1 MTKALSTHTNVAH
14 ITPAFL
20 RSWSLESNVARPAD
34 LHAPDLLRILRCALT
49 TKKALEKNKKKSNET
64 ACYTILGQ
72 IISRRSQDAS
82 DFSGPI
88 SLMCI
93 GLSKGY
99 DTTKKIINT
108 TGNQCLL
115 EAKEVAHSP
124 DGHMLGY
131 DNLNLSTSIF
141 VEQRGSAGP
150 AKVQSGTYP
159 IIYKLRNPNPRAL
172 VLGPMLL
179 RAHQAPDLNFNLDLC
194 PTLEQSRRSHHQ
206 FCSYIIRVVCR
217 YEPSF
222 KHRQDEP
229 ALQSPP
235 TRRLPD
241 GYMTIDKAAKICT
254 IEENSIKGNLAVH
267 MEVDINQ
274 LGLKYEQLT
283 AALGIGLFH
292 LCLNL
297 VWVVLNVHR
306 GHVNHHSSLSH
317 LFAVIEKTR
326 LGGKHPD
333 YHSLLAALKQ
343 VLDGLILNA
352 WRTECGYHGLSEY
365 AASKPSAV
373 SLRAKAALI
382 LHTHGTPIRSPLHS
396 SSLEA
401 SDTVPISDGD
411 FGRVEDILPN
421 LGMMFRGVGSKNY
434 STEILHFIHNMKKV
448 WNANG
453 FE

>member
-1 MTKALSTHTNVAH
+1 
-14 ITPAFL
+14 
-20 RSWSLESNVARPAD
+20 
-34 LHAPDLLRILRCALT
+34 
-49 TKKALEKNKKKSNET
+49 
-64 ACYTILGQ
+64 
-72 IISRRSQDAS
+72 
-82 DFSGPI
+82 
-88 SLMCI
+88 
-93 GLSKGY
+93 
-99 DTTKKIINT
+99 
-108 TGNQCLL
+108 
-115 EAKEVAHSP
+115 
-124 DGHMLGY
+124 
-131 DNLNLSTSIF
+131 
-141 VEQRGSAGP
+141 
-150 AKVQSGTYP
+150 
-159 IIYKLRNPNPRAL
+159 
-172 VLGPMLL
+172 
-179 RAHQAPDLNFNLDLC
+179 
-194 PTLEQSRRSHHQ
+194 
-206 FCSYIIRVVCR
+206 
-217 YEPSF
+217 
-222 KHRQDEP
+222 
-229 ALQSPP
+229 
-235 TRRLPD
+235 
-241 GYMTIDKAAKICT
+241 MTIDKAAKICT

-283 AALGIGLFH
+283 AAVPSINDQATQALICGARTIRACDINPFLRVQTFQLGIGLFH

-401 SDTVPISDGD
+401 SDTVRENTRRLFHDLMYVCEVTSNIRRGLWSR
-411 FGRVEDILPN
+411 GRHSPQPWNDVSRCWLQKLFNRDSSLYSQHEEGVECERL
-421 LGMMFRGVGSKNY
+421 
-434 STEILHFIHNMKKV
+434 
-448 WNANG
+448 
-453 FE
+453 